1 MRSTARE
8 VVYKFIFSKLFNS
21 DNEGLF
27 DVLLNV
33 LESDNDK
40 NFAKTLLDA
49 VVANDEQY
57 EKTISELSHNF
68 KFDRLLKPDLCALKI
83 GMAELDCFP
92 ETPVPVVIDEAIKLT
107 VKYSTDKSP
116 DYVNGVLA
124 AYVKRK
130 GRG

>member
-1 MRSTARE
+1 M
-8 VVYKFIFSKLFNS
+8 
-21 DNEGLF
+21 
-27 DVLLNV
+27 LNV

-49 VVANDEQY
+49 VVTNDEQY

-92 ETPVPVVIDEAIKLT
+92 ETPVPVVVDEAIKLT

>member
-40 NFAKTLLDA
+40 NFAKTLLD
-49 VVANDEQY
+49 VVVTYDE
-57 EKTISELSHNF
+57 
-68 KFDRLLKPDLCALKI
+68 
-83 GMAELDCFP
+83 
-92 ETPVPVVIDEAIKLT
+92 
-107 VKYSTDKSP
+107 
-116 DYVNGVLA
+116 
-124 AYVKRK
+124 
-130 GRG
+130 